1 MHRASVD
8 GPGSQHSRVVW
19 LRYGEDWALDAI
31 ATEIGRSPGATK
43 QTLHR
48 AIKALRA
55 RLAADIASPV
65 PFIR

>member
-1 MHRASVD
+1 
-8 GPGSQHSRVVW
+8 VVW